1 MVAVV
6 FDLDGTL
13 IHSTLDIQA
22 AVNRMLAGEGAEPL
36 DLAAVTSFVG
46 NGLPKLVER
55 VIAARGLPAGDHA
68 RLTRVTLGYYT
79 EAPSALTHP
88 YPGVIAALM
97 ALTAAGHRLGI
108 CTNKP
113 EVPARA
119 ILADLGLAGF
129 FASVVGGDRLTL
141 PKPDPAMLH
150 LSVAEL
156 GGGTAVFV
164 GDSEVD
170 AATAEAAGLPF
181 ALYTEGYRKSPVAE
195 MPHDAAFADFAELPG
210 VVSRLAARLAA

>member
-55 VIAARGLPAGDHA
+55 VMGARGLPAGEHA
-68 RLTRVTLGYYT
+68 RLTKVTLGYYS

-88 YPGVIAALM
+88 YPGVMA
-97 ALTAAGHRLGI
+97 ALTALAEAGHKMGI

-113 EVPARA
+113 EAPARS

-129 FASVVGGDRLTL
+129 FASVVGGDRLAV

-156 GGGTAVFV
+156 GGGVAVFV

-170 AATAEAAGLPF
+170 AATAVAAGLPF
-181 ALYTEGYRKSPVAE
+181 ALYTEGYRKSPVEAL
-195 MPHDAAFADFAELPG
+195 PHDAAFSDFAELPG
-210 VVSRLAARLAA
+210 LVARLGA

>member
-1 MVAVV
+1 MVAVI

-22 AVNRMLAGEGAEPL
+22 AVNRMLAGEGVEPL

-68 RLTRVTLGYYT
+68 RLTKVTLGYYS
-79 EAPSALTHP
+79 EAPSALTHA
-88 YPGVIAALM
+88 YPGVMA
-97 ALTAAGHRLGI
+97 ALTALAAAGHPMGI

-113 EVPARA
+113 EAPARS

-129 FASVVGGDRLTL
+129 FASVVGGDRLAV

-156 GGGTAVFV
+156 GGGAAVFV

-170 AATAEAAGLPF
+170 AATAAAAGLPF
-181 ALYTEGYRKSPVAE
+181 ALYTEGYRKSPVEAL
-195 MPHDAAFADFAELPG
+195 PHDAAFSDFAELPG
-210 VVSRLAARLAA
+210 VVARLGG